1 MTSGQEGR
9 ARAPVM
15 KHWSGSAPAK
25 TNLFLHVLER
35 EASGYHSI
43 ESLFQ
48 ALELSDSLTLE
59 LKAVRATDRGP
70 EGSDRIVVRGIPV
83 RLRVE
88 GVPQGE
94 LGDPRDNLVVRAVD
108 AFLAR
113 LLADPDEA
121 AKGRVLEITLGKSIP
136 HGAGLGGGSSDAAT
150 ALRGLN
156 TLYGAPLLPEELL
169 QAGATLGSD
178 VPFFLSG
185 SPLVLGWGR
194 GQRLL
199 ALPPLP
205 SRPAIIAIPG
215 FRISTPDAYGDL
227 AASRSG
233 SSAPGSIP
241 RRIDPDQLSR
251 WDAVEALAAN
261 DFHGPIEARH
271 PQLGR
276 LRAGLRRA
284 GASIA
289 LLSGSG
295 SAVIGIFP
303 NDETRDRALEEA
315 YDAEPLRLIP
325 TRTLGGVAPVSGVWS
340 TRPDGDD
347 G

>member
-1 MTSGQEGR
+1 MRTDLEGR
-9 ARAPVM
+9 GRAPVLGR
-15 KHWSGSAPAK
+15 WSGPAPAK

-59 LKAVRATDRGP
+59 LKTVRAVDRGP
-70 EGSDRIVVRGIPV
+70 EGSDRIVVRGTPV

-88 GVPQGE
+88 GVPRGD

-108 AFLAR
+108 AFLGR
-113 LLADPDEA
+113 LPADHDGG
-121 AKGRVLEITLGKSIP
+121 AKGSVLEITLDKSIP

-150 ALRGLN
+150 TLRGLN
-156 TLYGAPLLPEELL
+156 ALHGSPLSDEALL
-169 QAGATLGSD
+169 QAGSALGSD

-185 SPLVLGWGR
+185 SPLALGWGR

-233 SSAPGSIP
+233 ASVSGPIP
-241 RRIDPDQLSR
+241 RRLDPDQLSR

-261 DFHGPIEARH
+261 DFHEPIEARH
-271 PQLGR
+271 PQLAR

-284 GASIA
+284 GASID

-303 NDETRDRALEEA
+303 NDEIRDRALGEA

-325 TRTLGGVAPVSGVWS
+325 TRTLGG
-340 TRPDGDD
+340 
-347 G
+347 